1 MSNNLNLFEVE
12 PKYVTALILI
22 HFDSC
27 GELSMSKELD
37 DIRWSKL
44 KELLFENRIEDMIIV
59 SNHLGDSIKLQ
70 QLKAEV
76 TPGDRTSDKFE
87 YDWIELPKRDNNTT
101 QINSIDLIQILAGK
115 LNCKITN
122 VLIAGQNLSGCVWNS
137 LDYSA
142 LRWLHRQIPVTI
154 LLSMCGDYETSG
166 TGPLKYINSFA
177 TLYRKIQQSG
187 HTNIIKL
194 VSDFTHIDLP
204 KRN

>member
-70 QLKAEV
+70 M
-76 TPGDRTSDKFE
+76 
-87 YDWIELPKRDNNTT
+87 
-101 QINSIDLIQILAGK
+101 
-115 LNCKITN
+115 C
-122 VLIAGQNLSGCVWNS
+122 
-137 LDYSA
+137 
-142 LRWLHRQIPVTI
+142 
-154 LLSMCGDYETSG
+154 LLQVKTYQVVFG
-166 TGPLKYINSFA
+166 I
-177 TLYRKIQQSG
+177 
-187 HTNIIKL
+187 
-194 VSDFTHIDLP
+194 V
-204 KRN
+204 

>member
-166 TGPLKYINSFA
+166 VGPLKYINSFA
-177 TLYRKIQQSG
+177 RLYNGIQQSG
-187 HTNIIKL
+187 HMNIIKL
-194 VSDFTHIDLP
+194 VSDFKRINLP
-204 KRN
+204 KRS